1 MVVDEEVQA
10 DMGLD
15 GGLRTARV
23 LVDMA
28 NSIFDYLQFTDDCP
42 SLRASGWMPLLDLEV
57 RIASHSSV
65 DWRFYSKPCSSQYVM
80 MKK

>member
-1 MVVDEEVQA
+1 MCWSTWQTASLTICNSLEPGSRYKNGQIVVVDEEVQA

-42 SLRASGWMPLLDLEV
+42 SLRASG
-57 RIASHSSV
+57 
-65 DWRFYSKPCSSQYVM
+65 
-80 MKK
+80 